1 MSNIEGNAAIC
12 DNMDEPGWCY
22 TKEVSQRKMTN
33 VLFCLHVESKNS
45 NS

>member
-22 TKEVSQRKMTN
+22 TKW
-33 VLFCLHVESKNS
+33 SKSEKND
-45 NS
+45 

>member
-1 MSNIEGNAAIC
+1 MLPFVTIWMNLDDVIPS
-12 DNMDEPGWCY
+12 
-22 TKEVSQRKMTN
+22 EVSQRKMIN